1 VPIDNG
7 RQENLPPVVCSLMIT
22 SGAAKS
28 KPWSVPFMVTSTN
41 RLVATRIPGGVSF
54 NVFAFLTGDDDSL
67 TY

>member
-1 VPIDNG
+1 
-7 RQENLPPVVCSLMIT
+7 MIT

-54 NVFAFLTGDDDSL
+54 NVFAFLPGDDDSL